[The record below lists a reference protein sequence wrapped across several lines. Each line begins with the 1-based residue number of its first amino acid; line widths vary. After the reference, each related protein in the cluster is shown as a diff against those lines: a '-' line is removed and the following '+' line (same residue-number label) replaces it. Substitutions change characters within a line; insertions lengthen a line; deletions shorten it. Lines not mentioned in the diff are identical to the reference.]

1 MHTRM
6 EKLGRARE
14 GAGPECGGA
23 HAYVT
28 SLYNM
33 DIAPLGL
40 DFYYIKMIRK

>member
-1 MHTRM
+1 MRM

-14 GAGPECGGA
+14 GAGPEGGGA

-33 DIAPLGL
+33 SLLHLWG
-40 DFYYIKMIRK
+40 